1 MLYSPVCSIHS
12 GEVSDLI
19 LMIITY
25 LTRPMKSYEYYS
37 WNLQYM
43 HDLRQDSIRYGN
55 TSDMPRLTLL
65 ILFVRTGM
73 HPLRGRRITVKRQMS
88 PPPCDRRLHLSL
100 EPQLLSFLQ
109 NHFLTQEFGSKLP

>member
-1 MLYSPVCSIHS
+1 MLYAPVGSRHS

-25 LTRPMKSYEYYS
+25 LTWPMKSYKYYS

-43 HDLRQDSIRYGN
+43 HDLRQDSIRFGD
-55 TSDMPRLTLL
+55 TSDMMRLTLL

-73 HPLRGRRITVKRQMS
+73 LPLRGRRITVKRQM
-88 PPPCDRRLHLSL
+88 
-100 EPQLLSFLQ
+100 LLCPVISVFIYLRGR
-109 NHFLTQEFGSKLP
+109 NC